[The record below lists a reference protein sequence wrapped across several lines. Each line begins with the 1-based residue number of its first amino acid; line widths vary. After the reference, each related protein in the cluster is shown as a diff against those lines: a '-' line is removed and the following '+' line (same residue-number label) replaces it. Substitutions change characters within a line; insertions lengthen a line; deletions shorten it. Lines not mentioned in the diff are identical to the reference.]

1 MLFITEHICVV
12 VLQKMML
19 FDDDDDEDSEAVDDD
34 NELRI
39 RHEFAG
45 PEGSKVSLAYHE

>member
-1 MLFITEHICVV
+1 MIVA
-12 VLQKMML
+12 QKMML
-19 FDDDDDEDSEAVDDD
+19 FDDDGDDDSEAGDDD

-45 PEGSKVSLAYHE
+45 PEGSKVSSACYV

>member
-1 MLFITEHICVV
+1 
-12 VLQKMML
+12 MML
-19 FDDDDDEDSEAVDDD
+19 FDDEDEDLEADGSD

-45 PEGSKVSLAYHE
+45 PEGSKVSCTQYV

>member
-1 MLFITEHICVV
+1 
-12 VLQKMML
+12 MML
-19 FDDDDDEDSEAVDDD
+19 FDDDDDDSEAVGDD

-45 PEGSKVSLAYHE
+45 PEGSKVSWACYL